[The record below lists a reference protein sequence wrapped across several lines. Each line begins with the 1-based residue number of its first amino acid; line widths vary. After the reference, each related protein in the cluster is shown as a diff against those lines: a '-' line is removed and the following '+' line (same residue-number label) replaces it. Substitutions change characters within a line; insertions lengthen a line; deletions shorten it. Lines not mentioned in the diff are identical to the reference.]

1 MNIFPKNPH
10 FFGMFESLA
19 KTTQQAGKILFDMH
33 AHPHKRDGLA
43 KKLEDLEHEADAI
56 CHSLY
61 KEAERTFITPIDRE
75 DISALAKHLD
85 DVVDVIEDCAAKL
98 FLLTG
103 SQKTTKDF
111 QSFTV
116 LIVEATAQVA
126 ALTEQLK
133 SRERHVG
140 KMRSHIIQ
148 IHELENKGDDL
159 FRASLTR
166 LFAGTRSPITI
177 IKWKDIYES
186 LEAALDN
193 CEHVADTVDFIIIKN
208 F

>member
-1 MNIFPKNPH
+1 
-10 FFGMFESLA
+10 
-19 KTTQQAGKILFDMH
+19 
-33 AHPHKRDGLA
+33 
-43 KKLEDLEHEADAI
+43 
-56 CHSLY
+56 LY

-75 DISALAKHLD
+75 DISELAKHLD

-103 SQKTTKDF
+103 SAKTTKDF

-126 ALTEQLK
+126 ALTELLK
-133 SRERHVG
+133 SRDKYVG
-140 KMRSHIIQ
+140 KMRHHIIQ

-159 FRASLTR
+159 FRASLSR
-166 LFAGTRSPITI
+166 LFATTRSPIAV

-193 CEHVADTVDFIIIKN
+193 CEHVADTVDFVIIKN

>member
-1 MNIFPKNPH
+1 
-10 FFGMFESLA
+10 MFESLA

-33 AHPHKRDGLA
+33 SHPHKRGVLA
-43 KKLEDLEHEADAI
+43 KKLEDIEHEADTI

-75 DISALAKHLD
+75 DISALAKNLD
-85 DVVDVIEDCAAKL
+85 DIVDVIEDCAAKL

-111 QSFTV
+111 QSFAV

-126 ALTEQLK
+126 ALTALLK
-133 SRERHVG
+133 SKEKYVA
-140 KMRSHIIQ
+140 KMRSHITQ
-148 IHELENKGDDL
+148 IHEFENKGDDL
-159 FRASLTR
+159 FRASLGR
-166 LFAGTRSPITI
+166 LFTTTRSPVAI

-186 LEAALDN
+186 LESALDN
-193 CEHVADTVDFIIIKN
+193 CEHVADIVDFIIIKN